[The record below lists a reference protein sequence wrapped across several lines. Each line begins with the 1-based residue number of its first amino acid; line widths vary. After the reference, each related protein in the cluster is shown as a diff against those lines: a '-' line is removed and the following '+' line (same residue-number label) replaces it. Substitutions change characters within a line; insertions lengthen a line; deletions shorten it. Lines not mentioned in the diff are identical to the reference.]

1 MKKGS
6 TVQHILLALLLVLIT
21 LTLSSCASLMAGLLG
36 FDVAPPA
43 SSESSLLFV
52 ELVAYTEGQQG
63 TVDDDVVEVNF
74 TSGFF
79 PVVVDENG
87 KEVPFSVIE
96 GMTEAGLVFYKE
108 NLQPGTYTMQG
119 IRYLWMTDYA
129 FMNSP
134 IKDMEFDG
142 QRTEWVERQFF
153 ALDEPVSLE
162 LKPGSTDSLGRYKA
176 YFELMSDQYEKDPN
190 LSVEDDENK
199 AVLFRIESAEPE
211 NKETLKLMNNW
222 TYEPWQLWNQR
233 SVLK

>member
-1 MKKGS
+1 MKKRS
-6 TVQHILLALLLVLIT
+6 MVQKVLLAMLLVWIIFT
-21 LTLSSCASLMAGLLG
+21 FSSCASLMAGLLG

-43 SSESSLLFV
+43 TSDSSLLFV
-52 ELVAYTEGQQG
+52 ELVAYTEGQRG

-79 PVVVDENG
+79 PVVVDESG

-108 NLQPGTYTMQG
+108 NLEPGIYTLQG

-134 IKDMEFDG
+134 IRDMEFDG
-142 QRTEWVERQFF
+142 QRTDWVERQFF
-153 ALDEPVSLE
+153 ALDEPVSME
-162 LKPGSTDSLGRYKA
+162 LKAGSADSIGRYKA
-176 YFELMSDQYEKDPN
+176 YFELMSDQYEKNPN
-190 LSVEDDENK
+190 MSVEDDENK

-211 NKETLKLMNNW
+211 NKMTLQLMKKW
-222 TYEPWQLWNQR
+222 TYEPWQLWNIR
-233 SVLK
+233 SVLR